1 MLTSD
6 QRQMIQNLKR
16 LSQNARK
23 APWYQGGNV
32 GRDGK
37 RVYKV
42 AKPEEDLIILMR
54 NSVDELIKIIEQ
66 QEEVLSFYANPL
78 NYEQYSIY
86 EQTSPIEQDNGDR
99 ARLGFK

>member
-1 MLTSD
+1 MITAD

-16 LSQNARK
+16 LSQNAKK
-23 APWYQGGNV
+23 APWHLGGHP

-37 RVYKV
+37 QVYKL
-42 AKPEEDLIILMR
+42 ARSEEELIILMR

-66 QEEVLSFYANPL
+66 QEEVLSFYADPL

-99 ARLGFK
+99 ARLGLK